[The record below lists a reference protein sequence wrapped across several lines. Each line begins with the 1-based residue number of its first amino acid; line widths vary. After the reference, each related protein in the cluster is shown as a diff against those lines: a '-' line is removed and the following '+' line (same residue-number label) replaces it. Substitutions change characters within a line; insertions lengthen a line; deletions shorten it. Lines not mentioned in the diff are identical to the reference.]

1 MSKGLSSNTT
11 VTKEKATSYQ
21 LLVSNSK
28 PIRLQ
33 DWLGLTNHSLGNV
46 LAAFR
51 LQHSPLFAADSQPQ
65 NISDPSEKSYLIFG
79 SQEK

>member
-1 MSKGLSSNTT
+1 MDNVKRSNIQHNSN
-11 VTKEKATSYQ
+11 KRESNLLPQ

-33 DWLGLTNHSLGNV
+33 DWLGLTNHSLRNV

-65 NISDPSEKSYLIFG
+65 NISDPSEN
-79 SQEK
+79 